1 MVKIRREIIEKLS
14 RKPITP
20 LFSVPKILQDENSA
34 LKKIITKQMDEFDLV
49 DIEEVLEDQM
59 FKFLHRDSENLEKD
73 ARKWLFIQ
81 LVESEIEKLR
91 VAKLK
96 KQNIYDRPAPYDH
109 EVFSDLK
116 LRSDFLVSVDD
127 IEVRFMDNA
136 LIKDGVAFT
145 MAPSTNQ
152 LNSSYWL
159 LNELIASELR
169 KVFLRLDPLILEHA
183 DSISFP
189 SYKMWVY
196 GQPYNWEQIRSS
208 KEEIH
213 GRWMPERSFKKSQ
226 MTEFVWTPRTDE
238 IHFTCEEVPKKE
250 DLQFR
255 GSRYFHAIYSKKKK
269 CFTHLDGAIRYFEI
283 PEWSQRMNTHIRK
296 SGKIGK
302 RVKLFL
308 VDEDISIEIMSNLC
322 ANFFVWNDDI
332 INYFN

>member
-1 MVKIRREIIEKLS
+1 MAKVRREIIEKLS

-20 LFSVPKILQDENSA
+20 LFSVPKILQGENSA
-34 LKKIITKQMDEFDLV
+34 LKKIISKQMDEFDLV
-49 DIEEVLEDQM
+49 DIEEVLEDPM
-59 FKFLHRDSENLEKD
+59 FKFLRQDSENLEKD
-73 ARKWLFIQ
+73 AREWLLIQ
-81 LVESEIEKLR
+81 IVEIEIKKLR
-91 VAKLK
+91 AVKLK
-96 KQNIYDRPAPYDH
+96 KQNSYDRPQPYDH
-109 EVFSDLK
+109 DVFSDLK

-136 LIKDGVAFT
+136 LIKDGVVFT

-159 LNELIASELR
+159 LNELNASGLKR
-169 KVFLRLDPLILEHA
+169 VFLRLDPLIFEHA
-183 DSISFP
+183 EDITFP
-189 SYKMWVY
+189 AYKMWVY
-196 GQPYNWEQIRSS
+196 GQPHNWEQIRSS

-213 GRWMPERSFKKSQ
+213 GRWMPEESYKKSE
-226 MTEFVWTPRTDE
+226 MTEFVWTPRSDE

-296 SGKIGK
+296 SDKIGK

-322 ANFFVWNDDI
+322 ANFFVWNDDV